1 MRFLR
6 TLLVFKLG
14 VYTGLAVAA
23 GLMKRALPSRGDAS
37 SDELALVAIFDG
49 VQLQSRARAFR
60 GGSMLA
66 WFGGID
72 VDLREAELAPD
83 ARLSVTALCGG
94 IAIRVP
100 EGWRVEPSVKTLAG
114 GVDVE
119 ATDGDVSSAPTL
131 RLDGLAAFG
140 GVAVGARPR
149 AIANETT

>member
-14 VYTGLAVAA
+14 VYAGLAAA
-23 GLMKRALPSRGDAS
+23 AALMKRALPSRGHES

-49 VQLQSRARAFR
+49 VQLESRARAFR

-83 ARLSVTALCGG
+83 ARLSVTALFGG

-100 EGWRVEPSVKTLAG
+100 EGWRVESSVRTLAG
-114 GVDVE
+114 GVDVR
-119 ATDGDVSSAPTL
+119 ASDGEVSDTPTL

-140 GVAVGARPR
+140 GVAVGAKPR
-149 AIANETT
+149 ATANES

>member
-14 VYTGLAVAA
+14 VYAGLAAA
-23 GLMKRALPSRGDAS
+23 AALMKRVLPSRGNEE

-49 VQLQSRARAFR
+49 VRLESRAPAFR

-72 VDLREAELAPD
+72 VDLREAELATD
-83 ARLSVTALCGG
+83 ARLSVTALFGG
-94 IAIRVP
+94 ISIRVP
-100 EGWRVEPSVKTLAG
+100 EGWRVDSRVRTLAG
-114 GVDVE
+114 GVDVR
-119 ATDGDVSSAPTL
+119 ATDGDVSDAPTL

-140 GVAVGARPR
+140 GVAVGAKPR
-149 AIANETT
+149 AGTDET